1 MDQASERIDRLEEGL
16 AVIKGLFAPGPFSY
30 EGKHYR
36 ISGLDGLPK
45 PVQQPGPPVLIGGGG
60 PRVLALAGR
69 EADIVGIN
77 PAVRS
82 GRVDADASRDG
93 MAQVTDRK
101 LAWVRDAAGER
112 YPDIELNML
121 MFVVNISDDRD
132 ATLAA
137 MAPFFQTTPEE
148 LGEYPHTWFGSPSRS
163 RTTSSPGVSAGTC
176 RTWWSR
182 GSTSCAARR
191 RSWPGS
197 RAREAGVTSLAFA
210 GAGWITAIHG
220 LAADAVPDLR
230 VVHVA
235 SRRGLSASR
244 RAEQTGAVVCRYDDL
259 PGGADAVLVATP
271 PAQHRREAERAVEGG
286 ALALVET
293 PLAATLVDADA
304 LVALAARGAS
314 PTRRTWCT
322 PPRWPRR

>member
-1 MDQASERIDRLEEGL
+1 MPHPRTFRFGIQLSSAASGTDWATLAREAEDLGYSTLFMPDHFGDQLAPTPALAAAAAATTELRVGPLVLDNDYKHPVVTAKEMATLDVLSGGRLELGIGAGWMASDYESSGILMDQASERVDRLEEGL

-45 PVQQPGPPVLIGGGG
+45 PIQQPGPPVLIGGGG

-121 MFVVNISDDRD
+121 LFVVNISDDRD

-148 LGEYPHTWFGSPSRS
+148 LAEYPHAWFGSLEQIADDLIARRERWDVSYLVVQGVDTMRS
-163 RTTSSPGVSAGTC
+163 AAPIVARLAGT
-176 RTWWSR
+176 
-182 GSTSCAARR
+182 
-191 RSWPGS
+191 
-197 RAREAGVTSLAFA
+197 
-210 GAGWITAIHG
+210 
-220 LAADAVPDLR
+220 
-230 VVHVA
+230 
-235 SRRGLSASR
+235 
-244 RAEQTGAVVCRYDDL
+244 
-259 PGGADAVLVATP
+259 
-271 PAQHRREAERAVEGG
+271 
-286 ALALVET
+286 
-293 PLAATLVDADA
+293 
-304 LVALAARGAS
+304 
-314 PTRRTWCT
+314 
-322 PPRWPRR
+322 

>member
-1 MDQASERIDRLEEGL
+1 MPHPRTFRFGIQLNSAASGTDWAALAREAEDLGYSTLFLPDHFGDQFAPTPALAAAAAATTELRVGPLVLDNDYKHPVVTAKEMATLDVLSGGRLELGIGAGWMASDYESAGIPMDQASQRIDRLEEAL

-45 PVQQPGPPVLIGGGG
+45 PVQQPGPPVLIGGGA

-82 GRVDADASRDG
+82 GRVDANASRDG

-148 LGEYPHTWFGSPSRS
+148 LGEYPHAWFGSPEQISDDLVARRERWDVSYLVVQGVDVMRS
-163 RTTSSPGVSAGTC
+163 AAPIVARLAGT
-176 RTWWSR
+176 
-182 GSTSCAARR
+182 
-191 RSWPGS
+191 
-197 RAREAGVTSLAFA
+197 
-210 GAGWITAIHG
+210 
-220 LAADAVPDLR
+220 
-230 VVHVA
+230 
-235 SRRGLSASR
+235 
-244 RAEQTGAVVCRYDDL
+244 
-259 PGGADAVLVATP
+259 
-271 PAQHRREAERAVEGG
+271 
-286 ALALVET
+286 
-293 PLAATLVDADA
+293 
-304 LVALAARGAS
+304 
-314 PTRRTWCT
+314 
-322 PPRWPRR
+322 